1 MSEWNYETPKTVFL
15 GSRSARTRRRHLD
28 RMPPVWLAQG
38 LLIHAIVHA
47 ADIQDRDR
55 GAFVMATMVST
66 RICRF
71 LPLIFF
77 PAS

>member
-1 MSEWNYETPKTVFL
+1 
-15 GSRSARTRRRHLD
+15 
-28 RMPPVWLAQG
+28 MPPVWLAQG

-55 GAFVMATMVST
+55 GAFVMATMAST

-71 LPLIFF
+71 SPFIFF